1 MGIRLWLFAGAFFV
15 WQAPAPARAAKY
27 MTGGGKGKL
36 YMAGLGFGVH
46 GWCEEEEVMYVGS
59 VLGYMSGVEKRGACM
74 LVEFWGT

>member
-1 MGIRLWLFAGAFFV
+1 MPGLFCWAGTCSGG
-15 WQAPAPARAAKY
+15 KY

-59 VLGYMSGVEKRGACM
+59 VLGYMSASEKRESCM
-74 LVEFWGT
+74 PGEFWSTRVV

>member
-15 WQAPAPARAAKY
+15 GQAPARAAKY

-46 GWCEEEEVMYVGS
+46 EWGEEEEVMYPGI
-59 VLGYMSGVEKRGACM
+59 VLKYMSGVKKRKSCM
-74 LVEFWGT
+74 PGVFWST

>member
-15 WQAPAPARAAKY
+15 GQACSGANKY

-46 GWCEEEEVMYVGS
+46 EWGEEEEVMYVGS
-59 VLGYMSGVEKRGACM
+59 VLGYMSGVEKRGSCM
-74 LVEFWGT
+74 PEEFWGT